1 MLVKDSNASLA
12 VMAEF
17 LTVLLNKW
25 QRVYMEK
32 KRQNSKKGVSFCN
45 LSQTKIQIS
54 ALPLTGSVTFS
65 RSVNLSGYYLFHL

>member
-12 VMAEF
+12 LMAEF

-25 QRVYMEK
+25 QGFTRKK
-32 KRQNSKKGVSFCN
+32 KRQNSKKGMSFCN
-45 LSQTKIQIS
+45 LSQTKIQIL
-54 ALPLTGSVTFS
+54 ALPLTGSVIFS